1 MKVAVT
7 GATGFLGPGLVQRL
21 LEHGHAV
28 HVLARDVGRALD
40 RLPAGVTGAPYDAY
54 APVPPEALA
63 GAEAVIHLAGES
75 VAQRWTDP
83 AKQRIRDSRVVGTRG
98 LVDAA
103 RASGTVRHFMSA
115 SAIGYYG
122 GTHGAEPLTEESP
135 AGDDFLA
142 AVCRAWEAGAW
153 KAREAGIRASVTRLG
168 MVLHPD
174 GGALH
179 KMLPPFRMGAGG
191 RVGSGK
197 QFVSWIHREDALA
210 ALVRVL
216 EDARLEGAV
225 NVTSPGPVT
234 NADFAHVMGEVLHR
248 PAAVHVP
255 GFVLKAAMGEMAKVA
270 LEGQRVLP
278 RRLLD
283 AGFQFRFPDLR
294 AALKDLLGEHAH
306 HGHSAHG
313 HSADNHP

>member
-21 LEHGHAV
+21 LEHGHSV

-40 RLPAGVTGAPYDAY
+40 KLPSGVTGAPYDAQ
-54 APVPPEALA
+54 APVPPEVLA

-98 LVDAA
+98 LVEAVKAA
-103 RASGTVRHFMSA
+103 GTVRHFVSA

-122 GTHGAEPLTEESP
+122 GTRGAEPLTEESSP
-135 AGDDFLA
+135 GDDFLA

-153 KAREAGIRASVTRLG
+153 KAREADVRVSVARLG
-168 MVLHPD
+168 MVLHPE

-197 QFVSWIHREDALA
+197 QYVSWIHREDALA
-210 ALVRVL
+210 ALVRVV
-216 EDARLEGAV
+216 EDAGLEGAV
-225 NVTSPGPVT
+225 NVTSPGSVT
-234 NADFAHVMGEVLHR
+234 NADFAHVLGEVLHR
-248 PAAVHVP
+248 PSAVHVP

-278 RRLLD
+278 RRLLE

-294 AALKDLLGEHAH
+294 VALKDLLGEHAH
-306 HGHSAHG
+306 HGHPAHG
-313 HSADNHP
+313 HSAPMF